1 MILPPPPANY
11 QKYPAELS
19 LYLSP
24 PTPQIKYFIHLVIM
38 TGLQNYEYT
47 DTNMDSD
54 SGDQNNTDLDNEDQ
68 KNTDFDLE
76 NEDQNDTD
84 LDLENEDNEDE
95 NDTDNK
101 DNK

>member
-11 QKYPAELS
+11 QKCPAELS

-38 TGLQNYEYT
+38 AGLQNYEYT

-54 SGDQNNTDLDNEDQ
+54 NGDQ

-95 NDTDNK
+95 NDTDLNK
-101 DNK
+101 DNEDNEDE